1 MQKLSPVPEMKHLS
15 FHNKSVPKLNLDTL
29 KALRKSKRE
38 DRKCHLYVV
47 TNDQ

>member
-1 MQKLSPVPEMKHLS
+1 MQKLSPVTEMKYLS